1 MRSRALF
8 AVAGTAISV
17 ALVATAATAFGI
29 GRSDPPSEPRSFG
42 VTALSNAFTFQGALD
57 DGGSPANGAYD
68 FRFILYDDAVGGGQV
83 GPIVTVND
91 LNVSGGIFTATLD
104 FGAVFQG
111 SARWV
116 EVQVRPGASAG
127 AFTTLSPRQPVSA
140 TPYALYAKNVGEHN
154 HWGDTFSGSTTTGL
168 TINQNAAQGNGIV
181 VNMDNATNG
190 VGVFAMI
197 DETTGSAVA
206 VEGVASAPGG
216 AGGSF
221 MTMSPTGTGL
231 RAVGT
236 GNDSTALQIT
246 NGAIKVTGGVRP
258 AFEWTA
264 TAATIAGN
272 QTVIDHPLVNGN
284 ANAILIVTPLYE
296 GVYVNHP
303 IGVWYS
309 GNRWRIFNQDLD
321 PMPTNAKF
329 NVLVIDQ

>member
-29 GRSDPPSEPRSFG
+29 GRSDPPSEPRSFA
-42 VTALSNAFTFQGALD
+42 VSALSNAFTFQGALD

-83 GPIVTVND
+83 GPIVSVND

-116 EVQVRPGASAG
+116 EVQVRPGASSG
-127 AFTTLSPRQPVSA
+127 AHTTLSPRQPISA

-231 RAVGT
+231 RAVGD
-236 GNDSTALQIT
+236 GADSTALQIT
-246 NGAIKVTGGVRP
+246 NGAIKMTGTTRA

-264 TAATIAGN
+264 TAATISGHV
-272 QTVIDHPLVNGN
+272 TVLDHPLLNDN
-284 ANAILIVTPLYE
+284 PNAIVIFSPMWE
-296 GVYVNHP
+296 GVYNAHATA
-303 IGVWYS
+303 IYYNA
-309 GNRWRIFNQDLD
+309 NRWKIFNQDFAA
-321 PMPTNAKF
+321 MPNNAKF